1 MRHHILIIILD
12 LLAAFAVT
20 GAAAGITPLQSSYSN
35 LKAAYNRR
43 TGRIE
48 LTFDARLKPPGLN
61 YSLTVAP
68 QLSKDG
74 REGPANRMAAL
85 PAYVMEGEWFRT
97 SRLRKERSGEYR
109 SSAIPSVMTPAS
121 AGFTYKASVSQNDWE
136 EGVNVIVYTTLRN
149 YHGIVAQSVFRFPL
163 KLALALDDD
172 YMAPS
177 DEVPVTRR
185 PFVERISTAN
195 RDIVAGMASIEEVEA
210 YIETNGEGSLTIHFE
225 VGSSRINPNFM
236 GNARTLHELLFA
248 IAEMKR
254 GNNAPQVVV
263 VGYASPEGN
272 ADVNRR
278 LATERAANVRNYI
291 SSNSE
296 LRLPADVATYD
307 GGINWAGLK
316 RLALSDYNLPR
327 RNDVFRIL
335 EMPVW
340 DSSTR
345 TGRLG
350 SLMRLAGGEPYRYMT
365 EVYFPQLRGAAFI
378 KVFYK

>member
-1 MRHHILIIILD
+1 MKHHIQIIIFAI
-12 LLAAFAVT
+12 LAAFLVISN
-20 GAAAGITPLQSSYSN
+20 AAGITPLQSSYSN
-35 LKAAYNRR
+35 LRAAYNRR
-43 TGRIE
+43 TGNID
-48 LTFDARLKPPGLN
+48 LSFDARLKAPGLN

-74 REGPANRMAAL
+74 RENLSGRLPSL

-97 SRLRKERSGEYR
+97 SRLRKQRSGVYQP
-109 SSAIPSVMTPAS
+109 SADKSVMTPPA

-136 EGVNVIVYTTLRN
+136 EGVTVIVYTTLRS

-163 KLALALDDD
+163 KLALLRDDD
-172 YMAPS
+172 YMSPS
-177 DEVPVTRR
+177 DEVPATQR
-185 PFVERISTAN
+185 PFVERINTAN
-195 RDIVAGMASIEEVEA
+195 REIVSGVASIEEVEA

-236 GNARTLHELLFA
+236 SNSRTLNELLAA

-272 ADVNRR
+272 ADINRR
-278 LATERAANVRNYI
+278 LAVERAANVKSYI

-296 LRLPADVATYD
+296 LKLPADIATYD

-316 RLALSDYNLPR
+316 RLALSDYNLPQ
-327 RNDVFRIL
+327 RNEVFRIL

-350 SLMRLAGGEPYRYMT
+350 SLIRLAGGEPYRYMT
-365 EVYFPQLRGAAFI
+365 DVYFPQLRGAAFI